1 MTQII
6 GVEAQIIEANSD
18 VSGLERDVQRLT
30 VLIDYYKDAR
40 KRLETAKLG
49 EQLAAI
55 QQAFVNLQNQKGLT
69 TEAARDAAE
78 SIRGELE
85 QLRSYNDDYLRMA
98 ATPSARSQLGSIVV
112 WAPLLLATLIGF
124 LLSALAAIVLAWW
137 SRNRSAVIGL
147 RA

>member
-1 MTQII
+1 M
-6 GVEAQIIEANSD
+6 S
-18 VSGLERDVQRLT
+18 
-30 VLIDYYKDAR
+30 
-40 KRLETAKLG
+40 
-49 EQLAAI
+49 
-55 QQAFVNLQNQKGLT
+55 FVGG
-69 TEAARDAAE
+69 RDAAE

-137 SRNRSAVIGL
+137 GRNRSAVIGL